1 MMLNQSTWQ
10 VIYQISRETI
20 KMGQFRGQ
28 LMAIYTMGICI
39 LIYGL
44 DILASSVLN
53 LWSHNSIFFFL
64 FIC

>member
-10 VIYQISRETI
+10 VIYQISRETM

-28 LMAIYTMGICI
+28 LMAIYTMGIYI

-53 LWSHNSIFFFL
+53 L
-64 FIC
+64 